1 MYTVAFYFTGDELS
15 LLQVLYLIDPYRL
28 TEEYENTYRI
38 MQIMDPPGSDI
49 YVTKVQS
56 KEKKKKKKKKKK
68 ERKKERK
75 KRKEKK
81 G

>member
-38 MQIMDPPGSDI
+38 MQIMDPPGSGI
-49 YVTKVQS
+49 YVTKVQT
-56 KEKKKKKKKKKK
+56 
-68 ERKKERK
+68 
-75 KRKEKK
+75 
-81 G
+81 

>member
-56 KEKKKKKKKKKK
+56 KDSKLPKKK
-68 ERKKERK
+68 RKKEK